1 MQFVRTTC
9 EWSQFSTNILHTDS
23 SRSEVV
29 SKIKTIRWPEQC
41 TFLDFRNFAMHT
53 FTNRCS
59 SASNSLIKFRRSPY
73 FSFRVGLC
81 YKSPGPDGIHPRIL
95 DETRSIIAAPLKKI
109 FETSLLLKELPY
121 DWRTAN
127 ISAIHKNGNKSEVFS
142 ELCKSVWLVL
152 SANSWKKKLEITY

>member
-109 FETSLLLKELPY
+109 FETSLLYLKNYLTIGELQIFQQLIK
-121 DWRTAN
+121 RAIN
-127 ISAIHKNGNKSEVFS
+127 QNSAITVLS
-142 ELCKSVWLVL
+142 LWLVL
-152 SANSWKKKLEITY
+152 SAKLQTHGKRS